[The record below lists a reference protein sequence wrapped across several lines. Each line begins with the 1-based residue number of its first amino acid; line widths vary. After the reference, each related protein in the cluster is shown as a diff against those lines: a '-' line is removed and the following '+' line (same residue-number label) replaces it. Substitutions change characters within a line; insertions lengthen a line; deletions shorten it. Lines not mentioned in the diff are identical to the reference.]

1 MSAIIDMTEISAKH
15 TSAEAAQKVRARHW
29 AEWRLQAYGI
39 LAIAL
44 AGLALVVLV
53 STIVV
58 KTASVVYEYYLQL
71 EVPLELDEGDLEAVN
86 DPNPRVRASL
96 AGPLRDGLFASQGG
110 DLERSEARELL
121 SLLSTDAKIEL
132 GDAVK
137 ADKSLI
143 GSTYTYNAL
152 LDDVVQMYI
161 KGLYGTLEDAGTAG
175 ALSIEAPAAAA
186 TADGEAGAEAADAPG
201 ADPNTVVLR
210 LAPQAMSEARN
221 AMRLHDAAE
230 AKRARAEARRNR
242 FAVSETEAAI
252 EAAQTDAER
261 ASLEAQLETFQARMD
276 AANAEADRLLRLATN
291 PSADFELDE
300 RTPSVLVNVHGGWVK
315 ITELTQER
323 ALGTV
328 IEPLES
334 RDDAA
339 AGEWQAYLFAR
350 PEITRNISDQ
360 QVIWLKDYQADGK
373 IVQVF
378 NTRVLT
384 ASDSSNAEL
393 AGIWGALVG
402 SFWTMIV
409 TFLLAFPIGVMASI
423 YLEEFAPKNAVTDFI
438 EVNINNLAAVPSIVF
453 GLLGITVLI
462 SGVKL
467 FGVDLFEGLLRKV
480 TEDPRSTPL
489 AGGVVLALM
498 SLPTIII
505 ASRASIKAVPPSIRD
520 AALGLGASKLQTATH
535 HVLPLAMPGILTG
548 SIIAMAQALG
558 ETAPLIIIGM
568 NSFIQEA
575 PGTPV
580 DKGNVL
586 PSLIYLWNNN
596 SERLFDGKTAAAITV
611 LLLFLIAMNA
621 LAVLLRKRFERR
633 W

>member
-1 MSAIIDMTEISAKH
+1 MSALIDMTEISAKH
-15 TSAEAAQKVRARHW
+15 TSAETAKRIRARHW

-39 LAIAL
+39 FAIFLAAAAL
-44 AGLALVVLV
+44 LTLI
-53 STIVV
+53 SSIVV
-58 KTASVVYEYYLQL
+58 KTGTVVYEYYVTVEAQL
-71 EVPLELDEGDLEAVN
+71 DDISDRNLERIN
-86 DPNPRVRASL
+86 DPNPRVRPALNSPVQNAL
-96 AGPLRDGLFASQGG
+96 I
-110 DLERSEARELL
+110 ERVPTELSNSEARSLI
-121 SLLSTDAKIEL
+121 SLLSTDAGLEL
-132 GDAVK
+132 GALLKQDP
-137 ADKSLI
+137 SLI
-143 GSTYTYNAL
+143 GGELQYNAL

-161 KGLYGTLEDAGTAG
+161 KGLYGTLEDAGSAG
-175 ALSIEAPAAAA
+175 SVQITPVE
-186 TADGEAGAEAADAPG
+186 GEENRVQLLLG
-201 ADPNTVVLR
+201 
-210 LAPQAMSEARN
+210 PQAMTDARAAMQRHDATEAR
-221 AMRLHDAAE
+221 
-230 AKRARAEARRNR
+230 RARAEARRNE
-242 FAVSETEAAI
+242 FAVSETERALQ
-252 EAAQTDAER
+252 EAETEEER
-261 ASLEAQLETFQARMD
+261 EQLRTQLQSFQDRMR
-276 AANAEADRLLRLATN
+276 AANTEADRLLVEATN
-291 PSADFELDE
+291 PSADFTLTDQ
-300 RTPSVLVNVHGGWVK
+300 TPSVLVQINGGWVK
-315 ITELTQER
+315 LTDLTRER
-323 ALGTV
+323 
-328 IEPLES
+328 
-334 RDDAA
+334 A
-339 AGEWQAYLFAR
+339 AGEIIDPLDSLDPAAEGTWTAWLFER

-360 QVIWLKDYQADGK
+360 QIVWLKNFEDEGL
-373 IVQVF
+373 IVRAF
-378 NTRVLT
+378 NTRLLT

-409 TFLLAFPIGVMASI
+409 TFSLAFPIGVMASI
-423 YLEEFAPKNAVTDFI
+423 YLEEFAPKNRVTDFI

-462 SGVKL
+462 SGVSL
-467 FGVDLFEGLLRKV
+467 FGADLFEGLLRKI

-505 ASRASIKAVPPSIRD
+505 AGRASIKAVPPSIRD

-575 PGTPV
+575 PGTPL

-596 SERLFDGKTAAAITV
+596 SERLFDGKTAAAIMI
-611 LLLFLIAMNA
+611 LLMFLIAMNA